1 MEELH
6 PAMADDSMDSD
17 DRHEQLLAIE
27 YIAAMLS
34 QLRLMAQSK
43 ELHVLAYLID
53 MAQIEA
59 SETATQIKVLPPLA
73 VRN

>member
-1 MEELH
+1 MTIEE
-6 PAMADDSMDSD
+6 
-17 DRHEQLLAIE
+17 RHEQLLAIE

-43 ELHVLAYLID
+43 ELNILAYLID

-59 SETATQIKVLPPLA
+59 GEAASQMRDTPMEL
-73 VRN
+73 RN

>member
-1 MEELH
+1 MTNE
-6 PAMADDSMDSD
+6 
-17 DRHEQLLAIE
+17 DRHEQLLAVE

-43 ELHVLAYLID
+43 DLTILAYLID

-59 SETATQIKVLPPLA
+59 GEAANQLKGTSTLV

>member
-1 MEELH
+1 MTNE
-6 PAMADDSMDSD
+6 

-34 QLRLMAQSK
+34 QLRLMALSK
-43 ELHVLAYLID
+43 EVSVLAYLID

-59 SETATQIKVLPPLA
+59 SENVTQL
-73 VRN
+73 RNGGPSGFRN

>member
-1 MEELH
+1 MT
-6 PAMADDSMDSD
+6 SV
-17 DRHEQLLAIE
+17 DRQEQLLAIE

-43 ELHVLAYLID
+43 DLNVLAYLID

-59 SETATQIKVLPPLA
+59 GETASQIKGIAPSVL
-73 VRN
+73 RN

>member
-1 MEELH
+1 MTNEE
-6 PAMADDSMDSD
+6 
-17 DRHEQLLAIE
+17 RHEQLLAVE

-43 ELHVLAYLID
+43 DLNILAYLID

-59 SETATQIKVLPPLA
+59 GEAANQMKGTAASII
-73 VRN
+73 RN

>member
-1 MEELH
+1 
-6 PAMADDSMDSD
+6 MARDSMTND

-27 YIAAMLS
+27 YITAMLS

-43 ELHVLAYLID
+43 NLSILAYLID

-59 SETATQIKVLPPLA
+59 GETAHQIRDVSRLT